1 MSAVSKN
8 SVFGGDYGWDRFPNV
23 YAKAINLCRK
33 LSEAYDDALKKF
45 DVLIMPTT
53 ITPADPLPAE
63 TDSAIT
69 KMSKTIGK
77 LDNTCPFNATGHPA
91 LAFPIGFVS
100 AKEDQS
106 VRVPASM
113 QIVGRQ
119 FDEVTCLKA
128 AFAWEN
134 ARDWKEF

>member
-1 MSAVSKN
+1 MSVVSKN
-8 SVFGGDYGWDRFPNV
+8 SVFGGDYGWEKFPHV

-33 LSEAYDDALKKF
+33 LTEAYDDSLRNY

-53 ITPADPLPAE
+53 ITPADPLPLE

-69 KMSKTIGK
+69 KMSSTIGK

-91 LAFPIGFVS
+91 LAFPIGFVP
-100 AKEDQS
+100 AKDQS

-113 QIVGRQ
+113 QIVGKH
-119 FDEVTCLKA
+119 FDEITCLKVA
-128 AFAWEN
+128 YAWEN
-134 ARDWKEF
+134 AQNWKEF